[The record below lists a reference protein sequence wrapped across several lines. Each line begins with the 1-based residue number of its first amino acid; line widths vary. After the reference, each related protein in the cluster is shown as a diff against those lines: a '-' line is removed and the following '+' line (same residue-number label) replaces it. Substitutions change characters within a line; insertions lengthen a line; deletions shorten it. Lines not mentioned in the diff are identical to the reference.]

1 MNANDELQQN
11 VQFALSWEPVLEQT
25 TIGVTAQNGVITLSG
40 TVNSYEKKKEIE
52 KIVKRVRG
60 VKAIVEH
67 LEVHNALV
75 NESDEDLVV
84 KVVAAIHRNTSIPD
98 KDIKIVVTKGWVY
111 LIGAVDWNY
120 QKMAAQHAVERIMGV
135 KGVVNS
141 LLIHST
147 STDAIEQVAIQNALK
162 RSSLLEKNDITV
174 NVEDNEVTLSGRV
187 TSFDQKEEAERIAW
201 NSPGVWR
208 ITNQIEIHTH

>member
-120 QKMAAQHAVERIMGV
+120 QKMAALHAVERIMGV